1 MENNKSEQKK
11 TSWGTA
17 MIVFFIIIVV
27 LIPMIKKGVH
37 TAELQNSQPQQ
48 TASLYQV
55 HSTDYFDSIIVAGS
69 DSTKQ
74 FFTYHQA
81 TIAKLSGTKMIAS
94 QDSAMS
100 GYIVLKKDRISM
112 GAIES
117 KKDDYFIEDYKKF
130 NDGQYIFNTHDS
142 DNEKCTINI
151 LQNNGDDLVVLHYN
165 DLNVMIYLYINKGFT
180 LDLKL
185 FEKPKTTF

>member
-1 MENNKSEQKK
+1 MEKNNNEQKK
-11 TSWGTA
+11 ISWGTP
-17 MIVFFIIIVV
+17 MIVFFIVIVI

-37 TAELQNSQPQQ
+37 TAGLQNSNSQKP
-48 TASLYQV
+48 TSLNQV
-55 HSTDYFDSIIVAGS
+55 RSQDYYDSVIVAGS

-74 FFTYHQA
+74 FFTYHRA
-81 TIAKLSGTKMIAS
+81 TIAKFNGTKMIAS

-100 GYIVLKKDRISM
+100 GYVVLKKNRISM

-117 KKDDYFIEDYKKF
+117 KKDDYFIEEYKKLSGGKYVF
-130 NDGQYIFNTHDS
+130 ITHDS

-151 LQNNGDDLVVLHYN
+151 LQDKGDDLVVLHYN

-180 LDLKL
+180 LDLKPY
-185 FEKPKTTF
+185 ERS